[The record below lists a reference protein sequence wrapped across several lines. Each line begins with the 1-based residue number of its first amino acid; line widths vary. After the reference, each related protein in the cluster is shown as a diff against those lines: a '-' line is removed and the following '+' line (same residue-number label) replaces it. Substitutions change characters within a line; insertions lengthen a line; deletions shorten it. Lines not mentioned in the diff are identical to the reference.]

1 MEKNDDFIDGFGLG
15 FHDECDYLNPGL
27 SEFLREMNELILP
40 EIKFTEV
47 IQQSFDDLNRKK

>member
-1 MEKNDDFIDGFGLG
+1 MGKNDDFIDGFGLG

-27 SEFLREMNELILP
+27 STFLREMNEIILP

-47 IQQSFDDLNRKK
+47 IQQSSDDLNRKK